1 MSNLDINSNEYWDE
15 RFIND
20 WEDLE
25 GRQQTNFFVDIL
37 INNLPEWMNSTLQ
50 DVTVCDAGCAEGQ
63 GTNIFK
69 QKYQTIDIDGID
81 FSEVAIE
88 KAKGLY
94 PNIRFFKD
102 DIYNLSKCYDII
114 FISNVLEHFNNPFEI
129 VKKLLEKTKQHLII
143 MVPFQ
148 EVERLSEHFYTFN
161 YDSFPIGINEFVLSY
176 FKEVDC
182 RLIQNSLWD
191 GKQAVVIYTK
201 QTLLTEKNNIS
212 SIVTLNSDL
221 EYMKNVN
228 ERLHEQKKEILQLSG
243 WGSELSREVK
253 ERDSLI
259 GELNMKI
266 EQISAFVQKQ
276 QSDLEEKDQLI
287 LKQNQKISEVSLWGK
302 SLYEQILEKN
312 LIIEELNEKIEEVS
326 AYIRRNINGTD

>member
-1 MSNLDINSNEYWDE
+1 MSKLDINSNEYWDE

-20 WEDLE
+20 WEEMD
-25 GRQQTNFFVDIL
+25 GHQQTNFFVDIL
-37 INNLPEWMNSTLQ
+37 MNNLPEWMKNTLQ
-50 DVTVCDAGCAEGQ
+50 GVTVCDAGCAEGQ
-63 GTNIFK
+63 GAYKFK

-88 KAKGLY
+88 KAKELY
-94 PNIRFFKD
+94 PDIRFFKD
-102 DIYNLSKCYDII
+102 DIYNLSKFYDII
-114 FISNVLEHFNNPFEI
+114 FTSNVLEHFNNPFEI
-129 VKKLLEKTKQHLII
+129 VEKLLEKTKQHLII

-161 YDSFPIGINEFVLSY
+161 YDSFPIGINEFVVSY
-176 FKEVDC
+176 FKEIDC

-212 SIVTLNSDL
+212 SIVTLSSDL
-221 EYMKNVN
+221 EYMKSVN
-228 ERLHEQKKEILQLSG
+228 ERLHEQKREILRLSD

-253 ERDSLI
+253 EKDSLI
-259 GELNMKI
+259 EELNVKV
-266 EQISAFVQKQ
+266 EKISAFVQKQ
-276 QSDLEEKDQLI
+276 QRDLEDKDQLF
-287 LKQNQKISEVSLWGK
+287 LDQNQKINEVSLWGK

-312 LIIEELNEKIEEVS
+312 QIIEELNKKIEEVS
-326 AYIRRNINGTD
+326 TYIRENINGTD